1 MDGITELTE
10 TRVKRTEMEYGNY
23 EFDCLPTLEST
34 VEEPVS
40 NGTCSSANQAYI
52 LQPWQKTS

>member
-23 EFDCLPTLEST
+23 EFNCLQNLEST
-34 VEEPVS
+34 VEEPVH
-40 NGTCSSANQAYI
+40 NRTCRSVNQAYI
-52 LQPWQKTS
+52 LQDWQKSS